1 MLHLARPVRHRRI
14 AEVAAVGLPLVIA
27 AAAIAWRVGTV
38 VAAVVVALLAVV
50 VVVATGW
57 RASRIADRWLA
68 HRLDAARVD
77 MDDSADLLFTSIG
90 ELPPMARLQ
99 RDRLERRIAAA
110 APDLRPQWRSGRIAA
125 AWLVTVLVVVAVV
138 GVPRRPSSVILAAT
152 HEGRPVVAGIPHLI
166 GIGVRVVP
174 PAYTGIPARD
184 ATTLDLRAPQGSR
197 LAWTFR
203 FAPQPTAGD
212 LVFADGSRVAL
223 VRAGDVWTAQRALA
237 RSILYRVVARGGAV
251 PPLHRLDAIVDTPPV
266 VRIVAPDRSL
276 SLRIAEQA
284 RWPLDF
290 EARDDYG
297 VAPTAHLHL
306 TVAEGEGESVKFR
319 ETVIAVR
326 GSGSAT
332 VKRFRVAPDLAGLRF
347 VAGSDLIAQLVVSDN
362 RAPGPQTAQSPS
374 LILRWPSSAGTAA
387 GMEGVV
393 TRALPAYFRSE
404 RQVIID
410 AEALLKEQTRLTPER
425 FLARSDGIAADQRL
439 LRLRYG
445 QFLGEEQE
453 GTTPPPPTADA
464 PSPPSSFG
472 REGETLEQFG
482 HVHDEAEAST
492 LLDPDVRT
500 KLKAALDA
508 MWQAELGLRQ
518 GAPRAAL
525 PFAYRALGF
534 IKQVQQATRV
544 FLARVGPDLPVVDE
558 TRRLSGKRDGLA
570 RSALP
575 TLTLAESDLAPAAA
589 WRALADPAGPTAT
602 QLAAFDRWARVN
614 PTIVDPL
621 AVAAVIDAL
630 TRDPACVRCRAT
642 LRGLVWAALP
652 RPAPGVA
659 RRAGGDAAGR
669 RYLDALSLAR

>member
-1 MLHLARPVRHRRI
+1 M
-14 AEVAAVGLPLVIA
+14 GLPLVIA

-38 VAAVVVALLAVV
+38 AAAIVTALLAVV

-57 RASRIADRWLA
+57 RAWGIADRWLA
-68 HRLDAARVD
+68 RRLDAVRVD
-77 MDDSADLLFTSIG
+77 MDDSADLLFAPVG

-110 APDLRPQWRSGRIAA
+110 VPDLRPAWRTRHIVA
-125 AWLVTVLVVVAVV
+125 AWLIAVLVVTAVIAA
-138 GVPRRPSSVILAAT
+138 PRRPPSVVLAAA
-152 HEGRPVVAGIPHLI
+152 HEGTPVVAGVPRLVGLRLH
-166 GIGVRVVP
+166 VVP
-174 PAYTGIPARD
+174 PAYTGVPARD
-184 ATTLDLRAPQGSR
+184 AATLDLRVPLGSL

-203 FAPQPTAGD
+203 FAPQPAAGD

-223 VRAGDVWTAQRALA
+223 KRAGDVWTAQRVLT

-251 PPLHRLDAIVDTPPV
+251 PPLHRLDAISDSPPV
-266 VRIVAPDRSL
+266 VRVVTPDHSL
-276 SLRIAEQA
+276 SLRIAGQA

-297 VAPTAHLHL
+297 VAPTAQLHL

-332 VKRFRVAPDLAGLRF
+332 VKHFRVAPTLAGLRF
-347 VAGSDLIAQLVVSDN
+347 VAGSDLVAQLVVSDN
-362 RAPGPQTAQSPS
+362 RAPGPQMAQSPS
-374 LILRWPSSAGTAA
+374 LILRWPTSAGTAD

-410 AEALLKEQTRLTPER
+410 AEALLKERARLTPER

-453 GTTPPPPTADA
+453 GTPPPPTADA
-464 PSPPSSFG
+464 SPPPSSFG

-482 HVHDEAEAST
+482 HVHDEAEAAT
-492 LLDPDVRT
+492 LLDPDTRA
-500 KLKAALDA
+500 KLKVALDA

-518 GAPRAAL
+518 GTPRAAL
-525 PFAYRALGF
+525 PFAYRALNL
-534 IKQVQQATRV
+534 IKQVQQATRI
-544 FLARVGPDLPVVDE
+544 FLARVGPNLPVVDE
-558 TRRLSGKRDGLA
+558 TRRLTGKRDGLT
-570 RSALP
+570 RTTLP
-575 TLTLAESDLAPAAA
+575 TLTLAQIDQAPATA
-589 WRALADPAGPTAT
+589 WRALTNPAGPTAT
-602 QLAAFDRWARVN
+602 QLAAFDRWARAN

-621 AVAAVIDAL
+621 ALGVAIDAL
-630 TRDPACVRCRAT
+630 TRDRACVRCRAA

-652 RPAPGVA
+652 RPAPAVA

-669 RYLDALSLAR
+669 RYLDALSVAR